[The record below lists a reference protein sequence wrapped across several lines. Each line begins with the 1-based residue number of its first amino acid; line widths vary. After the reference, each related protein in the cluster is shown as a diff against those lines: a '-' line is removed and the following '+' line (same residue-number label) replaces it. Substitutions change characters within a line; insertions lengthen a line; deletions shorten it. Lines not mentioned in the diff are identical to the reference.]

1 MLLGFEQCQK
11 RYLYSQ
17 DTDPVHSSSEPTTC
31 LDRNQIKLE
40 MKIPPE
46 PLCASRPLG
55 GGGVHKNT
63 ACWGHQM
70 HCCHGNGYNSF
81 FDPVRKIPS
90 KKGKFIMLAFW
101 RI

>member
-11 RYLYSQ
+11 RHLYSQ
-17 DTDPVHSSSEPTTC
+17 DTDPDHSSSEPTTC

-55 GGGVHKNT
+55 GEGCTKTPHVGVIRCIVAMET
-63 ACWGHQM
+63 AIILFLTQ
-70 HCCHGNGYNSF
+70 YAKY
-81 FDPVRKIPS
+81 PRKRAN
-90 KKGKFIMLAFW
+90 L
-101 RI
+101 